1 MKIPG
6 GRFEREETP
15 VHDDLPVI
23 PVFPLGV
30 VVLPGEALPL
40 HIFEPRYKTM
50 LADCRSADPAG
61 RTVPFGVS
69 LAHEE
74 SPFEVGCTVSL
85 ERVVQEYDDGRLD
98 ILTVG
103 RRRYRVVRFNKD
115 RPYLQAVVEFFDD
128 EEEEPD
134 TALRERAYALA
145 AKLTEM
151 VTGESALFSSTDPQS
166 SFQLAGLAGFDVEA
180 RQELLEM
187 RSENAR
193 LAVVVARLGGIIA
206 RLRENGQDGENGPGK
221 GKLFLMN

>member
-1 MKIPG
+1 M
-6 GRFEREETP
+6 
-15 VHDDLPVI
+15 HDDLPVI

-61 RTVPFGVS
+61 QTVPFGVS

-74 SPFEVGCTVSL
+74 NLFEVGCTVSL

-103 RRRYRVVRFNKD
+103 RRRYRVVRINED

-128 EEEEPD
+128 EEEEPN
-134 TALRERAYALA
+134 TALRERAHALA

-151 VTGESALFSSTDPQS
+151 VTGEPALSFSTDRQS
-166 SFQLAGLAGFDVEA
+166 SFQLAGLAGFDVKA
-180 RQELLEM
+180 KQELLEM

-193 LAVVVARLGGIIA
+193 LAVVAARLGGIIA
-206 RLRENGQDGENGPGK
+206 RLHESGQGGETGRPRGK
-221 GKLFLMN
+221 RFLVN

>member
-1 MKIPG
+1 M
-6 GRFEREETP
+6 
-15 VHDDLPVI
+15 HDDLPVI

-74 SPFEVGCTVSL
+74 NLVEVGCTVSL

-103 RRRYRVVRFNKD
+103 RRRYRVVRINED

-134 TALRERAYALA
+134 TALRERAHALA

-151 VTGESALFSSTDPQS
+151 VTGEPALSFSTDPQS
-166 SFQLAGLAGFDVEA
+166 SFQLAGLAGFDVKA
-180 RQELLEM
+180 KQELLEM

-193 LAVVVARLGGIIA
+193 LAVVAARLGGIIA
-206 RLRENGQDGENGPGK
+206 RLREDGHDGK
-221 GKLFLMN
+221 SGRTRPKLFLVN